1 MAGFLVFL
9 TKNIFNINFLHSRDA
24 IATPHLCQS
33 LKKSTKLAHPTVFIV
48 YCMWNFFNTF
58 TLHFEEFF
66 TANLYSAVQ
75 HAAKCAHTF
84 SFLFLASGGGLPLCP
99 PRFYSILSD
108 SACPQSFSL

>member
-75 HAAKCAHTF
+75 HTF
-84 SFLFLASGGGLPLCP
+84 SFLFLTSGGGLPLCP
-99 PRFYSILSD
+99 PRFYSIFSD